1 MKSIILFGFATL
13 LTLASAMA
21 NDSEKLVSIGRN
33 NIDSASLFNSVLHLV
48 KKDEVDSGKYYEL
61 SCKKNRLSL
70 LVVDG
75 DESSMLLAQMEVE
88 DCKKIIRDVYD
99 IAYSETMSADFV
111 ISDTP
116 NKKGVFDLSLSYSTK
131 KR

>member
-21 NDSEKLVSIGRN
+21 NDSEKIVSIGRN
-33 NIDSASLFNSVLHLV
+33 NIDSASIFNSVLHLV

-61 SCKKNRLSL
+61 SCKKSRLSL
-70 LVVDG
+70 LVVNG
-75 DESSMLLAQMEVE
+75 DESSMLLAQMEVQ

-99 IAYSETMSADFV
+99 IAYSETLSADFV

-116 NKKGVFDLSLSYSTK
+116 NKKGVFDLDLSYSTK